1 MKAQERTELQQ
12 ILVEAALRPIVQRFE
27 DALRR
32 ACVSAAQNYES
43 PYSAMASAR
52 NIVEAATQLEAVK
65 GIARQAQRMRLDD
78 AGELKINPAREYSA
92 GVDDRRDVAR
102 KLETNVE
109 EHMLNF
115 VNAVAGEIRESAMN
129 AIALLP

>member
-1 MKAQERTELQQ
+1 MKAQERAELQQ

-43 PYSAMASAR
+43 PQSATSSAR
-52 NIVEAATQLEAVK
+52 NIIEAATQLEAVK
-65 GIARQAQRMRLDD
+65 SIARQALRMRLDD
-78 AGELKINPAREYSA
+78 AGELKIAPGREYSVA
-92 GVDDRRDVAR
+92 VDDRKDVVRRLDAN
-102 KLETNVE
+102 LE
-109 EHMLNF
+109 EHVLNF
-115 VNAVAGEIRESAMN
+115 INAVAGEIRDAAQN